1 MKLFPTKK
9 IVTRE
14 DMRTPDP
21 TREPVTRDGA
31 KDHEAAGYK
40 QAGETKDNGALEIFQ
55 DDEKLYRAH
64 KGILWEKPKFK

>member
-1 MKLFPTKK
+1 VKTCELQTQ
-9 IVTRE
+9 RGNH
-14 DMRTPDP
+14 
-21 TREPVTRDGA
+21 TRDGA